1 MPSSHPAP
9 WELTHPQQSPLPP
22 PEDDEDIKAPYDD
35 LIDQY
40 ATPFSKNPQHQVYSV
55 DAGAFDRGASSYSL
69 DQKSSHIND
78 KDLEGSTA
86 HGHDWEYPPPKARQ
100 EKEVEKRNC
109 LAAVR
114 RMCFVACQPRSCM
127 SPQLI
132 PDSLACRL
140 YLVTVLVETA
150 IDLAIES
157 DLLIRFHELDKND
170 STNKD
175 IVERK
180 MPVYLTIFV
189 FAQYVVPCS
198 QRD

>member
-1 MPSSHPAP
+1 MLTVHDDDNDGLPLAQHHLTFSQDEETNLNTLFQTMPSSHPAP

-22 PEDDEDIKAPYDD
+22 PEDDEDTKAPYDD

-55 DAGAFDRGASSYSL
+55 DAGAFDRGASRYSL
-69 DQKSSHIND
+69 DQKSSHMND

-114 RMCFVACQPRSCM
+114 RMCFVVCQPRSCM
-127 SPQLI
+127 FPAANTRLTRVPPVSADGPRR
-132 PDSLACRL
+132 DS
-140 YLVTVLVETA
+140 
-150 IDLAIES
+150 
-157 DLLIRFHELDKND
+157 N
-170 STNKD
+170 
-175 IVERK
+175 
-180 MPVYLTIFV
+180 
-189 FAQYVVPCS
+189 
-198 QRD
+198 